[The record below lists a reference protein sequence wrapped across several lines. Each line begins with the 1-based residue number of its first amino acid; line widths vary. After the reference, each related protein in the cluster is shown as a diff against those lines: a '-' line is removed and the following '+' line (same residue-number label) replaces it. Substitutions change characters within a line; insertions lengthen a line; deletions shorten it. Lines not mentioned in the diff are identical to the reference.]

1 MGLQKR
7 FVLALVVAI
16 CCSLRSIDGDGIK
29 LPDQVRIPSQQQ
41 QQHQPI
47 SFQQPQ
53 QQQQQ
58 QSQVPSSQQQQQIL
72 LNNNIPPTDAEGRR
86 SGKNL
91 LDFVGLGTGANV
103 DPYVA
108 RVNNNC
114 LGGELADCFKSQAL
128 GTFTEFFDKQE
139 YL

>member
-1 MGLQKR
+1 MGLQNR
-7 FVLALVVAI
+7 FVLALVIAI

-29 LPDQVRIPSQQQ
+29 LPDQVRIPTQQQ
-41 QQHQPI
+41 QQQSI

-53 QQQQQ
+53 Q
-58 QSQVPSSQQQQQIL
+58 SPAPASQQQQQIL
-72 LNNNIPPTDAEGRR
+72 LNNNIPPIDAEGRR
-86 SGKNL
+86 TGKNL

-114 LGGELADCFKSQAL
+114 LTGELADCFKSQAL
-128 GTFTEFFDKQE
+128 GTFSDFFNKPE